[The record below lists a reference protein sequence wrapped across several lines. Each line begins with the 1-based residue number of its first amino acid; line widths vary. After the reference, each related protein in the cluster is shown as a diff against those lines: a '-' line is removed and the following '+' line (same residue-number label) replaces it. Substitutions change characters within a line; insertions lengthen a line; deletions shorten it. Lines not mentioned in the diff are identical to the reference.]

1 MMRHYRVTLKGVLLI
16 GLGVWLLGCA
26 GSLRGLPSAQDLES
40 QGVEARQ
47 EYRIGPR
54 DVLQITV
61 WKQPELS
68 VSDLVV
74 RLDGKISL
82 PLVDDVQA
90 DGLTPQELK
99 AVLTERLS
107 DYITAPHVTV
117 VVREMNSK
125 LIYVIGEVAREG
137 PIMLRSNMR
146 VLDAL
151 AVAGGFR
158 EFAGKDRVKL
168 IRERNGSGPVE
179 FIFDYEE
186 FVAGKNLEQ
195 NILLLPGDRIVVP
208 PERAFSW

>member
-1 MMRHYRVTLKGVLLI
+1 MMRQYRVSLKGVLLI

-68 VSDLVV
+68 VGDLVV

-107 DYITAPHVTV
+107 EYITAPHVTV

-137 PIMLRSNMR
+137 PIVLRSDMR

-151 AVAGGFR
+151 AVAGGFE
-158 EFAGKDRVKL
+158 EFAGRDRVKL

-186 FVAGKNLEQ
+186 FVEGKNLEQ

-208 PERAFSW
+208 PERVFSW